1 MFRRTTITNFGR
13 LALTFAVPV
22 GLFAQVASK
31 DPVIPLPLIDSRVV
45 QPKARPE
52 SLTAEEKA
60 HLALRNTFGPRAIG
74 NRMIVAGF
82 DMVRSKPEEWG
93 GGIDAYGMRFGS
105 RMGRLAVRN
114 AVRLST
120 DVAFGIDPRYDRCA
134 CSGFLARTGHAWKRV
149 VISRSDAGNDM
160 PAFSNFTGAYVT
172 PFITYTWYP
181 DRLDTTRRK
190 IDSGTLNLGW
200 RGVSNMIKE
209 FWPDVKR
216 SVRRADD

>member
-1 MFRRTTITNFGR
+1 MTTFGK
-13 LALTFAVPV
+13 LALTLAIPA
-22 GLFAQVASK
+22 GLFAQAAPT
-31 DPVIPLPLIDSRVV
+31 DPAVPLPLIDTKVIE
-45 QPKARPE
+45 PTTPPD

-60 HLALRNTFGPRAIG
+60 RLALRNTFGPRAIG

-82 DMVRSKPEEWG
+82 DMVRSKPDEWG
-93 GGIDAYGMRFGS
+93 GGMDAYTMRFGS

-149 VISRSDAGNDM
+149 VVSRSDAGNDM
-160 PAFSNFTGAYVT
+160 PAISNFAGAYVT
-172 PFITYTWYP
+172 PFITYSWYP
-181 DRLDTTRRK
+181 DRLNTTQRK
-190 IDSGTLNLGW
+190 LESGTLHLGW
-200 RGVSNMIKE
+200 RGASNMIKE

-216 SVRRADD
+216 GLRRGDD

>member
-1 MFRRTTITNFGR
+1 MTFGKVA
-13 LALTFAVPV
+13 LALAVPV
-22 GLFAQVASK
+22 ALFAQEGSRGRA
-31 DPVIPLPLIDSRVV
+31 IPLPLIDSKVIH
-45 QPKARPE
+45 PKAEIEPL
-52 SLTAEEKA
+52 SAEDKA
-60 HLALRNTFGPRAIG
+60 RLALRNTFGPRAIG

-93 GGIDAYGMRFGS
+93 GGMDAYTMRFGS

-134 CSGFLARTGHAWKRV
+134 CAGFWSRTGHAWKRV
-149 VISRSDAGNDM
+149 VVSRSDGGNDM
-160 PAFSNFTGAYVT
+160 PAISNFAGAYVT

-190 IDSGTLNLGW
+190 IDSGTLHLGW
-200 RGVSNMIKE
+200 RGVSNMIRE

-216 SVRRADD
+216 GFRRGDD